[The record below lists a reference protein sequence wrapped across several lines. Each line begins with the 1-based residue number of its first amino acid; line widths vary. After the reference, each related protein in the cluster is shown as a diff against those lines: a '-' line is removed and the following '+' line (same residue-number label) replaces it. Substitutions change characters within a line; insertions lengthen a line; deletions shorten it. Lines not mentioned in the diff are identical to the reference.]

1 MYKFLLFIVP
11 FVFFS
16 CSQEKKEKSDEILFH
31 YMMNNYKGERT
42 SLDTVTIEKI
52 LRHNDDDKLMKEFTF
67 ITHQNAHTIRLFCT
81 GNPAPDSGELMFE
94 LDSLGIIYSCN
105 NFSVS
110 NIRLKSNND
119 SINELID
126 VGLEYCLSYSTNMMD
141 SKFSVIKEQT
151 VQYLPP
157 NTETK

>member
-1 MYKFLLFIVP
+1 MYKFLIFIIP
-11 FVFFS
+11 LIFFS
-16 CSQEKKEKSDEILFH
+16 CSQETKEKSDEILFH
-31 YMMNNYKGERT
+31 YMMNNYRGERT
-42 SLDTVTIEKI
+42 SLDTVTIDKI
-52 LRHNDDDKLMKEFTF
+52 IRHNNDDKLMQEFTF
-67 ITHQNAHTIRLFCT
+67 FTHQKAHTIRLFCT

-126 VGLEYCLSYSTNMMD
+126 ISLEYCLNYATYMMD
-141 SKFSVIKEQT
+141 SKFSVFKEQT
-151 VQYLPP
+151 VQFLPP
-157 NTETK
+157 NNETK